1 MKSSLYVVSLLA
13 LCMGCSSSATS
24 ATNNPAPATGDLT
37 GDGEIKGERG
47 TGGDGAYG
55 EATSGASEAPSAG
68 ASADGTT
75 GGASTGGTSSGNG
88 FVQPGTLTAGVWD
101 DNRNFD
107 VFQGFRAKHAGDQ
120 GLATLAD
127 ADFLSANQASF
138 AATGPKQTLD
148 IQIVIDTTG
157 SMGDE
162 IAYLN
167 KEFDAMVSTIAA
179 KYPGAQQHWSLVA
192 YKDKHDEY
200 VARWF
205 DFRTDP
211 TELHSKLATLTASGG
226 GDFPESP
233 EVALGVAHR
242 LSWRQDAGT
251 ARLLFWIADA
261 PHHDGDADAMAT
273 SLRGA
278 RDKGIHIYP
287 VASSGIDERTE
298 LTMRSAAQVTGGR
311 YVFLTDDSGVGGSHL
326 APSVPCFFVTKLNQ
340 AILRMVDIEMTGAY
354 REPAADEIIRTG
366 GDPQSGVCKID
377 TGTVTIY

>member
-1 MKSSLYVVSLLA
+1 MKRSSFVVSLLA
-13 LCMGCSSSATS
+13 LCVGCSSSTS
-24 ATNNPAPATGDLT
+24 PTDPPASTGALV
-37 GDGEIKGERG
+37 GDGEIAGDPGSTNGGEFSATPG
-47 TGGDGAYG
+47 AAEGPTAAGSASDGASKG
-55 EATSGASEAPSAG
+55 
-68 ASADGTT
+68 GT
-75 GGASTGGTSSGNG
+75 STGGNG
-88 FVQPGTLTAGVWD
+88 SIQPGTLTAGVWD

-107 VFQGFRAKHAGDQ
+107 VFQGFRAKLTGQ
-120 GLATLAD
+120 PGLATLGD
-127 ADFLSANQASF
+127 ADFLGAHQAGLG
-138 AATGPKQTLD
+138 ATGAKQTLD

-167 KEFDAMVSTIAA
+167 KEFDAMVTTISA

-211 TELHSKLATLTASGG
+211 TELHAKLATLSASGG

-233 EVALGVAHR
+233 EVALGVAHK

-261 PHHDGDADAMAT
+261 PHHVEDADAMAT

-287 VASSGIDERTE
+287 VASSGIDEFTE

-311 YVFLTDDSGVGGSHL
+311 YVFLTDDSGVGGAHL
-326 APSVPCFFVTKLNQ
+326 TPSVPCFFVTKLND
-340 AILRMVDIEMTGAY
+340 AILRMVDIEMTGTY
-354 REPAADEIIRTG
+354 REPTASEVLRTG
-366 GDPQSGVCKID
+366 GDPQSGVCKVD